1 MSRLGVQSQPKGVYH
16 LEDCVEVGTAFTGER
31 FVKAFT
37 GQAGVT
43 SHLPHAPGACNI
55 AQRLGDSFR
64 YRSWKVDEQEM
75 ALVVKGTIWRA
86 PITPLCR

>member
-1 MSRLGVQSQPKGVYH
+1 MQPQPQGTYH
-16 LEDCVEVGTAFTGER
+16 LEDGIEVGTTLTGKR
-31 FVKAFT
+31 FVKTFA
-37 GQAGVT
+37 GQAGIT
-43 SHLPHAPGACNI
+43 SHLRHAPGACNI